1 MKSDSLIK
9 VTASVLSLSL
19 LASTCFTTVSEAAG
33 STKGIISENPVT
45 VSAYMMQSMK
55 SSTVDNVISSATNDV
70 ASKVVSKAGLNKE
83 TTEQKKTT
91 EVRSAKDIVASVAA
105 KIANEKIE
113 EYTNAVE
120 NTNVATNGVTV
131 NNDANQVN
139 QDGAATSEEKAS
151 EEVSKYANKGI
162 AIADV
167 VNIRKKAD
175 TVSEIVGR
183 LYKGSMCTILA
194 EKDGWVKIES
204 GSVKGNI
211 RKDLLAIGEEAEK
224 IAPKYA
230 KKYAVINTVT
240 LKVREKNNTESTV
253 LTLVGQDEKYRIIKE
268 GEKWCKIRLDD
279 ETVGFV
285 LKEYVK
291 VVEKFDQAKSMEQ
304 ILEEMEEEEEAQNVA
319 AEENNSSSSKK
330 KTSSSKKRTYTT
342 KKSSSVKKSS
352 SSKKT
357 YSKAGSKTGS
367 SVASF
372 ALQFKGNPYRYGGTS
387 LTNGTDCSGFTQSV
401 YRNFGYS
408 IGRDSRSQYA
418 GAGRIVSMNDL
429 QPGDLLFY
437 GSSSGRINH
446 VALYIGGG
454 QVVHASNR
462 KDGIKVSNYRYRT
475 PLRARR
481 VIN

>member
-167 VNIRKKAD
+167 VNIRKKAN
-175 TVSEIVGR
+175 TTSKVVG
-183 LYKGSMCTILA
+183 
-194 EKDGWVKIES
+194 KIEKGAMCKILKLKNGWAQIQS
-204 GSVKGNI
+204 GNVKGYI
-211 RKDLLAIGEEAEK
+211 RADLLAIGTEAEK
-224 IAPKYA
+224 IASKYA
-230 KKYAVINTVT
+230 TKYAVINTVT
-240 LKVREKNNTESTV
+240 LKVREKNNTESRV
-253 LTLVGQDEKYRIIKE
+253 LTLVGQDEKYKILIE
-268 GEKWCKIRLDD
+268 GKKWCKVKVDG
-279 ETVGFV
+279 EVGYV

-291 VVEKFDQAKSMEQ
+291 VAEKFATAKSMKEILAEQ
-304 ILEEMEEEEEAQNVA
+304 EEEEAEQVSTSST
-319 AEENNSSSSKK
+319 ESTKETSSKKSSSRRSSRSTSRKSSSKK
-330 KTSSSKKRTYTT
+330 S
-342 KKSSSVKKSS
+342 
-352 SSKKT
+352 

-408 IGRDSRSQYA
+408 IARDSRSQYSS
-418 GAGRIVSMNDL
+418 AGRIVSMSEL
-429 QPGDLLFY
+429 QAGDLLFY
-437 GSSSGRINH
+437 SNSSGRINH

-454 QVVHASNR
+454 QVVHASNPR
-462 KDGIKVSNYRYRT
+462 DGIKVSNYRYRT
-475 PLRARR
+475 PVRARR